1 MRPLR
6 WSIGRAKVAQPPGA
20 APPASAAPAAARFYE
35 GPVRWITPASA
46 ASAQSSPAPNL
57 DGFTRVSWPELQATW
72 IAPARATGMQRP
84 SLQSAAQPWLDWLAQ
99 VDRLAITGVEL
110 DGPGAVA
117 DLLGFV
123 VEPATRRGIELA
135 IEARQEIADLDEAA
149 FAEPEFGYPHS
160 LQRLRWALRGTRPVR
175 QAPAR
180 LKDSAFTPDPT
191 QATAIEAGDGVVQVI
206 APAGSGK
213 TAALV
218 ERVGELRRRGVPAAT
233 IACLTFNRAAKAQLS
248 ERLQAASLGSVDA
261 FTFHGLAYRILADVG
276 LLSPQT
282 RIGEPTTA
290 QWRRLAAIARS
301 QGGDGVWIEPAEAAE
316 LLSQIKLGQLL
327 SAEQYAA
334 AVAERPDPHAQ
345 TMAALYAAHDQMQRA
360 AGRIDFDDL
369 VLQAVQLLRRDA
381 KVRER
386 WQGRYHQVLVD
397 EYQDIEP
404 AQELIVRIVAA
415 PHDQLF
421 CVGDED
427 QVLYA
432 FRRAS
437 VERIIC
443 LDGPYPG
450 LQRFAF
456 ATNYR
461 CPARVVEASRALIA
475 ANRVRFAKQIEPD
488 PTRAD
493 VGSVNLLPYI
503 RPSEAAAEIATLLQ
517 GKQPGEVAVLARTSD
532 ALRPLALACAE
543 RGVTVAG
550 RDKLFEQTGARL
562 ALQRH
567 LLLALAPEQASAE
580 LVHEVCQ
587 TPARGLQRGGES
599 AIAAQLREGQGF
611 AAAFAA
617 VPAPRRNPRA
627 LLAPGELF
635 EALAACEDAAA
646 AVSLLRG
653 PGGFDQ
659 WFAEGDELG
668 GPDQFESEVLA
679 QAESEAAGSTPVAY
693 LAELERQAAALKQ
706 IREPGAI
713 ELLTIHA
720 AKGRQWP
727 HLILLA
733 CEEGTLPHVRAGHLE
748 PAAEARGEG
757 IEAERRLAYVAF
769 TRAQKRLDLHY
780 DRARPSRFLTEA
792 GVLARNTRAPR
803 IPPEL
808 LGAHRPASL
817 WSRFLTALF
826 PGSR

>member
-1 MRPLR
+1 MPPPR
-6 WSIGRAKVAQPPGA
+6 WPFGWPKVAKSPGDERA
-20 APPASAAPAAARFYE
+20 ASATSFYK
-35 GPVRWITPASA
+35 GPVRWITSASA
-46 ASAQSSPAPNL
+46 ASAQSSAAPDL
-57 DGFTRVSWPELQATW
+57 TGFTRVPWPELLTTW
-72 IAPARATGMQRP
+72 IAPARETGMQRP
-84 SLQSAAQPWLDWLAQ
+84 SLQSAAQPWLEWLGQ
-99 VDRLAITGVEL
+99 VDRLAVTGVEL

-123 VEPATRRGIELA
+123 VEPATRRGIELV
-135 IEARQEIADLDEAA
+135 IEARQEVEDLDEAA
-149 FAEPEFGYPHS
+149 FCEPEFGYPHS

-180 LKDSAFTPDPT
+180 LQDTAFTPDPT
-191 QATAIEAGDGVVQVI
+191 QAAAIEAGEGVIQVI

-218 ERVGELRRRGVPAAT
+218 ERVAELRRRGVPAPT
-233 IACLTFNRAAKAQLS
+233 IACLTFNRAAKAQLV
-248 ERLQAASLGSVDA
+248 ERLQAAGLGSVAA
-261 FTFHGLAYRILADVG
+261 FTFHGLAYRILADAG

-301 QGGDGVWIEPAEAAE
+301 QADGGIWIEPAEAAE
-316 LLSQIKLGQLL
+316 LLSQIKLGLLL
-327 SAEQYAA
+327 SADQYAA
-334 AVAERPDPHAQ
+334 AVAEHPSPHAH
-345 TMAALYAAHDQMQRA
+345 TMAALYTAHAEMNRE

-369 VLQAVQLLRRDA
+369 VLKAVHLLRNDA
-381 KVRER
+381 KVRGR

-432 FRRAS
+432 FRRAG

-461 CPARVVEASRALIA
+461 CPARIVVASRALIA

-493 VGSVNLLPYI
+493 VGSVNLLPSI
-503 RPSEAAAEIATLLQ
+503 RPSEAAAEIAALLQ

-543 RGVTVAG
+543 RGVAIEG
-550 RDKLFEQTGARL
+550 RDKLFEATGARL

-567 LLLALAPEQASAE
+567 LLLALHPDQASAE
-580 LVHEVCQ
+580 LVHDACQ
-587 TPARGLQRGGES
+587 SPARGLRRGG
-599 AIAAQLREGQGF
+599 AATIAAHLREGQGF
-611 AAAFAA
+611 ATAFAR
-617 VPAPRRNPRA
+617 VPAPRRDPRA

-635 EALAACEDAAA
+635 ATLAACEDAAT

-653 PGGFDQ
+653 SGGLDQ
-659 WFAEGDELG
+659 WFAQGDELG
-668 GPDQFESEVLA
+668 GPDQFESEVLE
-679 QAESEAAGSTPVAY
+679 QAEFEAQGATPAAY
-693 LAELERQAAALKQ
+693 LAELERQAAALKA
-706 IREPGAI
+706 IREPGGV

-733 CEEGTLPHVRAGHLE
+733 CEEGTLPHVRATHLE

-757 IEAERRLAYVAF
+757 IEAERRLCYVAF
-769 TRAQKRLDLHY
+769 TRAQQRLDLHY
-780 DRARPSRFLTEA
+780 DRARPSRFLTES

-808 LGAHRPASL
+808 LATHRPTSL
-817 WSRFLTALF
+817 WARFLTTLF

>member
-6 WSIGRAKVAQPPGA
+6 WSIGRAKVAHPRGA
-20 APPASAAPAAARFYE
+20 ASPAPAAARFYE
-35 GPVRWITPASA
+35 GPVRWLTAASSSSSSSA
-46 ASAQSSPAPNL
+46 AANL
-57 DGFTRVSWPELQATW
+57 AGFTRVPWPELLTTW

-84 SLQSAAQPWLDWLAQ
+84 SLQSAAQPWLKWLGQ
-99 VDRLAITGVEL
+99 VDRLAVTGVEL
-110 DGPGAVA
+110 DGPGAAA

-123 VEPATRRGIELA
+123 VEPATRRGIELV
-135 IEARQEIADLDEAA
+135 IEADQEIADLDEAA

-160 LQRLRWALRGTRPVR
+160 LQRLRWALRAARPVR

-180 LKDSAFTPDPT
+180 LQDTAFTPDPT
-191 QATAIEAGDGVVQVI
+191 QVAAIAAGEGVIQVI

-233 IACLTFNRAAKAQLS
+233 IACLTFNRAAKAQLA
-248 ERLQAASLGSVDA
+248 ERLQAAGLGSVAA
-261 FTFHGLAYRILADVG
+261 FTFHGLAYRILADAG
-276 LLSPQT
+276 LLPPQT

-301 QGGDGVWIEPAEAAE
+301 KAGGGVWIEPAEAAE
-316 LLSQIKLGQLL
+316 LLSQIKLGLLL

-334 AVAERPDPHAQ
+334 AVAERPDPHAH
-345 TMAALYAAHDQMQRA
+345 TTAALYAAHDQMQRA

-369 VLQAVQLLRRDA
+369 VLQAVHLLRNDA

-386 WQGRYHQVLVD
+386 WQGRYHQILVD

-432 FRRAS
+432 FRRAG

-461 CPARVVEASRALIA
+461 CPARIVAASRALIA
-475 ANRVRFAKQIEPD
+475 ANRIRFAKQIEPD

-493 VGSVNLLPYI
+493 VGSVNLLPSI
-503 RPSEAAAEIATLLQ
+503 RPSEAAAEVAALLQ
-517 GKQPGEVAVLARTSD
+517 DKQPGEVAVLARTSD

-543 RGVTVAG
+543 RGVAIEG
-550 RDKLFEQTGARL
+550 RDKLFEATGARL

-567 LLLALAPEQASAE
+567 LLLALHPDQASAE
-580 LVHEVCQ
+580 LVHDACQ
-587 TPARGLQRGGES
+587 TPARGLRRDVAA
-599 AIAAQLREGQGF
+599 AIAAHLREGQGF
-611 AAAFAA
+611 ASAFAR
-617 VPAPRRNPRA
+617 VPAPRRDRRA

-635 EALAACEDAAA
+635 ATLAACEDAAA

-659 WFAEGDELG
+659 WFAEGDQLG
-668 GPDQFESEVLA
+668 GPDQFESEVLE
-679 QAESEAAGSTPVAY
+679 QAEFEAQGATPAAY
-693 LAELERQAAALKQ
+693 LAELERQAAALKA
-706 IREPGAI
+706 IREPGGV

-733 CEEGTLPHVRAGHLE
+733 CEEGTLPHVRATHLE

-757 IEAERRLAYVAF
+757 IEAERRLCYVAF
-769 TRAQKRLDLHY
+769 TRAQQRLDLHY
-780 DRARPSRFLTEA
+780 DRARPSRFLTES
-792 GVLARNTRAPR
+792 GVLARNTRPPR

-808 LGAHRPASL
+808 LATHRPASL
-817 WSRFLTALF
+817 WGRFLTALF